1 MKAINFTEF
10 CIDADKEGV
19 QRALR
24 FYLEEFK
31 PENVPIYF
39 QNWTITEDDS
49 TYKRGLIL
57 ENYNTDGGW
66 TNQIDINDYCEYS
79 FDERTNWEYLP
90 KTISEFISDVLRHED
105 FELLLT
111 DLAIEKIY
119 KS

>member
-1 MKAINFTEF
+1 MKAINFTDF

-39 QNWTITEDDS
+39 QNWTIVKDDRK
-49 TYKRGLIL
+49 YKRGLRLI
-57 ENYNTDGGW
+57 NQNTSGEW
-66 TNQIDINDYCEYS
+66 TSEIDINDYAEYS
-79 FDERTNWEYLP
+79 FDECTNWEYLP

-111 DLAIEKIY
+111 DLAIDKIY

>member
-1 MKAINFTEF
+1 MKAINFTDF
-10 CIDADKEGV
+10 CKDADQEGV

-31 PENVPIYF
+31 PENVPLYF
-39 QNWTITEDDS
+39 NNWTITEDDS
-49 TYKRGLIL
+49 QYKRGLIL
-57 ENYNTDGGW
+57 KNLNTDGGW
-66 TNQIDINDYCEYS
+66 FNRIDINDYAEYS
-79 FDERTNWEYLP
+79 FDECNWEYLP